1 MASFGEQ
8 IIPTSAVKGGLEESL
23 KSKLSIKEL
32 SLKVFMVVLLR

>member
-23 KSKLSIKEL
+23 KLSIKEL